1 MWLLGLIRN
10 RVPTETSAASVK
22 IVFQHNRPLEDI
34 DAALRKDCCELWTG
48 PRNASLTP
56 DVRPS
61 SLVKLV
67 LMRGSDPQEAAEYC
81 GMLDF
86 PVLQH
91 EIDFPRLLQSSPGH
105 HPSPKLVEF
114 A

>member
-1 MWLLGLIRN
+1 LHNGAGGPLLAPKTSMQLCERTAVNSGPTPQ
-10 RVPTETSAASVK
+10 RVAHT
-22 IVFQHNRPLEDI
+22 
-34 DAALRKDCCELWTG
+34 
-48 PRNASLTP
+48 

-86 PVLQH
+86 PVLRQ
-91 EIDFPRLLQSSPGH
+91 ETDFPRLLQSSPGH
-105 HPSPKLVEF
+105 QST
-114 A
+114 